1 MKTAIRIIII
11 SCIAFNCL
19 FPALEAGNQ
28 YRAVLKAVM
37 SGNSAVTD
45 FFTMYSFS
53 SKMLQKV
60 LENLNNSKQ
69 ASNSKKPLPA
79 GKDTANSSSSDAIS
93 VQNLELNVKP
103 ASNSCGYS
111 VKSKI
116 NDISRELVPYCIGGG
131 VPRNRGATGELW
143 QFLVFLIM
151 LSMITLLPRGAIDAG
166 LMNFA
171 YVRVKSR
178 L

>member
-1 MKTAIRIIII
+1 MKTVIRILII

-53 SKMLQKV
+53 SNMLQKV
-60 LENLNNSKQ
+60 LDNLNNSKQ
-69 ASNSKKPLPA
+69 ASNSKKSMPV
-79 GKDTANSSSSDAIS
+79 KDTANSPQSDAIS

-116 NDISRELVPYCIGGG
+116 NDISRELVPYCIQA
-131 VPRNRGATGELW
+131 VMPRNRGATGELW